1 MLAGLADPLLSKLAK
16 CGKNKTDSHICR
28 NLHKTI
34 KAFGRALP
42 VEISGVPT
50 HLRLSRRRPQ
60 VPAVHPV
67 LHLSSW
73 AETIFDNGGH
83 FFMQGCD
90 LSHAAE
96 FSIVLK
102 QYWERFTSCTP
113 EFSLPESV
121 WGQSIPVALHGD
133 EGRGRLKQPVMVMS
147 VQPILP
153 LRPGKTNMAGPF
165 RLNSRILFFPLKW
178 RYSR

>member
-1 MLAGLADPLLSKLAK
+1 
-16 CGKNKTDSHICR
+16 
-28 NLHKTI
+28 
-34 KAFGRALP
+34 
-42 VEISGVPT
+42 
-50 HLRLSRRRPQ
+50 
-60 VPAVHPV
+60 
-67 LHLSSW
+67 
-73 AETIFDNGGH
+73 
-83 FFMQGCD
+83 MQGCD

-178 RYSR
+178 RGIQDNPKHTSCSATYSLTRYLRPTLCTRLLYSILPAPYSQTSLYDLLRAWTEDLNSMHRDGITVSPLNLHKAHTT

>member
-1 MLAGLADPLLSKLAK
+1 MFTTWKLDHA
-16 CGKNKTDSHICR
+16 CLQDWQTLCCPS
-28 NLHKTI
+28 
-34 KAFGRALP
+34 
-42 VEISGVPT
+42 
-50 HLRLSRRRPQ
+50 SRRRPQ

-165 RLNSRILFFPLKW
+165 RLNSRILFSLKMA